1 MKQTLL
7 WQADTDELIQE
18 LFKRKLLIKINNSQI
33 PIEIV
38 KELCRQSEMWE
49 LNNPR
54 VIAMLNN
61 IFKCINDEENLDDDS
76 KETFINIV
84 FSNLIIYTRYDL
96 NKV

>member
-1 MKQTLL
+1 MQSK
-7 WQADTDELIQE
+7 TD
-18 LFKRKLLIKINNSQI
+18 I
-33 PIEIV
+33 PLEVI

-49 LNNPR
+49 NNNQR
-54 VIAMLNN
+54 VIAMLDN
-61 IFKCINDEENLDDDS
+61 IFKCINDEKNLDDDS

>member
-1 MKQTLL
+1 MQSK
-7 WQADTDELIQE
+7 TD
-18 LFKRKLLIKINNSQI
+18 I
-33 PIEIV
+33 PLEVI

-49 LNNPR
+49 INNPR

-84 FSNLIIYTRYDL
+84 FSNLIIYTKYDL

>member
-1 MKQTLL
+1 M
-7 WQADTDELIQE
+7 
-18 LFKRKLLIKINNSQI
+18 IKMESNNQI
-33 PIEIV
+33 PIEVV

-54 VIAMLNN
+54 VIAMLDN
-61 IFKCINDEENLDDDS
+61 IFKCINDEENLDDED

>member
-1 MKQTLL
+1 MESKF
-7 WQADTDELIQE
+7 D
-18 LFKRKLLIKINNSQI
+18 I
-33 PIEIV
+33 PLEVI

-49 LNNPR
+49 INNPR

-61 IFKCINDEENLDDDS
+61 IFKCINDEENLDDDN

>member
-1 MKQTLL
+1 MLSK
-7 WQADTDELIQE
+7 TD
-18 LFKRKLLIKINNSQI
+18 I
-33 PIEIV
+33 PLEVI

-49 LNNPR
+49 INNPR
-54 VIAMLNN
+54 VIAMLDN

>member
-1 MKQTLL
+1 MQSK
-7 WQADTDELIQE
+7 TD
-18 LFKRKLLIKINNSQI
+18 I
-33 PIEIV
+33 PLEVI

-49 LNNPR
+49 INNPR
-54 VIAMLNN
+54 VIAMLDN
-61 IFKCINDEENLDDDS
+61 IFKCINDEENLDEDS

>member
-1 MKQTLL
+1 MQSK
-7 WQADTDELIQE
+7 TD
-18 LFKRKLLIKINNSQI
+18 I
-33 PIEIV
+33 PLEVI

-49 LNNPR
+49 INNPR
-54 VIAMLNN
+54 VIAMLDN

-84 FSNLIIYTRYDL
+84 FLNLIIYTRYDL

>member
-1 MKQTLL
+1 MQ
-7 WQADTDELIQE
+7 DELLE
-18 LFKRKLLIKINNSQI
+18 
-33 PIEIV
+33 IEIH
-38 KELCRQSEMWE
+38 KSPMWE
-49 LNNPR
+49 INNPR

>member
-1 MKQTLL
+1 MQN
-7 WQADTDELIQE
+7 
-18 LFKRKLLIKINNSQI
+18 KIDI
-33 PIEIV
+33 PLEVI

-49 LNNPR
+49 INNPR
-54 VIAMLNN
+54 VIAMLDN
-61 IFKCINDEENLDDDS
+61 IFKCINDEENFDDDS

>member
-1 MKQTLL
+1 MQSK
-7 WQADTDELIQE
+7 TD
-18 LFKRKLLIKINNSQI
+18 I
-33 PIEIV
+33 PLEVI

-49 LNNPR
+49 INNPR
-54 VIAMLNN
+54 VIAMLDN
-61 IFKCINDEENLDDDS
+61 IFKCINDEKNLDDDS

>member
-1 MKQTLL
+1 MESK
-7 WQADTDELIQE
+7 TD
-18 LFKRKLLIKINNSQI
+18 I
-33 PIEIV
+33 PLEVI

-49 LNNPR
+49 INNPR

-96 NKV
+96 NKA

>member
-1 MKQTLL
+1 MESK
-7 WQADTDELIQE
+7 TD
-18 LFKRKLLIKINNSQI
+18 I
-33 PIEIV
+33 PLEVV

-49 LNNPR
+49 INNPR
-54 VIAMLNN
+54 VIAMLDN

>member
-1 MKQTLL
+1 MQN
-7 WQADTDELIQE
+7 
-18 LFKRKLLIKINNSQI
+18 KIDI
-33 PIEIV
+33 PLEVI

-49 LNNPR
+49 INNPR
-54 VIAMLNN
+54 VIAMLDS